1 MTLSRVTIT
10 IAAVVALGGGGLALT
25 ALAAVGE
32 PAQAR
37 MPVCATSGPVPGL
50 SMVQA
55 QNARIVVATA
65 SRGGHQAAL
74 VALMTAITESDLRIL
89 ANPNDPSGGAYPSQG
104 VGHDH
109 DSLGLF
115 QQRPSWGSAAQRMS
129 ATESTNLFVDALLA
143 IPNWVDQPP
152 WRAAQLVQKSAFDGR
167 PRPAN
172 DGSTIVGGNYLR
184 QSDRAAKVLATVDA
198 DAATMDC
205 GGAEQMPVGNPAAH
219 GLPEKYALPSGT
231 SHSATIAV
239 HFALAQLG
247 KPYLWGGTGPD
258 RFDCSGLT
266 QSAWQRAGI
275 HIGRTT
281 WDQLDD
287 GTPASLGTLAAGDLV
302 LIPGSDG
309 TLAAPGHIGMY
320 LGHGLVV
327 HAPRTGDVVKVTA
340 LDAFIRGGVSGLRH
354 VG

>member
-10 IAAVVALGGGGLALT
+10 AAAVVALGGGGVALT
-25 ALAAVGE
+25 ALTAVGE
-32 PAQAR
+32 PAEAR
-37 MPVCATSGPVPGL
+37 MPVCATSGAVPGL
-50 SMVQA
+50 SMLQA

-74 VALMTAITESDLRIL
+74 VALMTAMTESDLRIL
-89 ANPNDPSGGAYPSQG
+89 ANPNDPSGRAYANQG

-115 QQRPSWGSAAQRMS
+115 QQRPNWGSAAQRMS
-129 ATESTNLFVDALLA
+129 ATESTNLFLEALLA
-143 IPNWVDQPP
+143 IPDWTDQPP

-172 DGSTIVGGNYLR
+172 GGSTVVGENYFR
-184 QSDRAAKVLATVDA
+184 QSDRASKVLATVDA

-205 GGAEQMPVGNPAAH
+205 GGAQSMAEGDPAAH
-219 GLPEKYALPSGT
+219 GLPDNYALPSGT
-231 SHSATIAV
+231 SPSAVIAV
-239 HFALAQLG
+239 SFALAQLG

-266 QSAWQRAGI
+266 QAAWQRAGI
-275 HIGRTT
+275 PIGRTT

-287 GTPASLGTLAAGDLV
+287 GTPTSLAALTPGDLV

-327 HAPRTGDVVKVTA
+327 HAPRTGDIVKVTA

-354 VG
+354 IG